1 MELISGFISN
11 QYEITPLAR
20 YLVHGASFEI
30 NQTAHD
36 FFKTQNDFY
45 FFIYNDQAYVLHI
58 VF

>member
-1 MELISGFISN
+1 MELVSGFISN

-30 NQTAHD
+30 NQIAHD

-45 FFIYNDQAYVLHI
+45 FFIYNDQA
-58 VF
+58 